1 MDTKAEKF
9 YVVEYKSAP
18 GGFTRV
24 IEFETEDSATKFLN
38 EPNSDWVEKAFY
50 YTKEETIKQFGKQA
64 FATRMTL
71 EEYENEWVNHQHRP

>member
-24 IEFETEDSATKFLN
+24 IEFEDEGLATEFLN
-38 EPNSDWVEKAFY
+38 ESNSDWIERAFY
-50 YTKEETIKQFGKQA
+50 YTKEETVKQFGKHA
-64 FATRMTL
+64 FANRMTI
-71 EEYENEWVNHQHRP
+71 EEYNDAWINNQHRP